1 MIMRYYKD
9 SWQYKRLMQI
19 LDDYWLTVPDEK
31 RVEIRITFL
40 KADGQT
46 QEKTIIWNN
55 PKYAQKGQ
63 DYEEVFKEIEEAG
76 I

>member
-1 MIMRYYKD
+1 
-9 SWQYKRLMQI
+9 MQI

-31 RVEIRITFL
+31 RVEIKLTFL

-55 PKYAQKGQ
+55 PKYTQKGIGKQ
-63 DYEEVFKEIEEAG
+63 
-76 I
+76 